1 MRYFTQEKLM
11 ESNKLIPY
19 NTGKVQIGLQYKPPK
34 SNYMDHEAEHWQNV
48 LTGVHQSRRRT
59 RSQFVVYVVAL
70 VIIFSVLGMTL

>member
-1 MRYFTQEKLM
+1 
-11 ESNKLIPY
+11 
-19 NTGKVQIGLQYKPPK
+19 
-34 SNYMDHEAEHWQNV
+34 MDHDAEYWQNV

>member
-1 MRYFTQEKLM
+1 MT
-11 ESNKLIPY
+11 NDKLIPY
-19 NTGKVQIGLQYKPPK
+19 NTGKVQIGLQYVAPDT
-34 SNYMDHEAEHWQNV
+34 NYMDHEAEHWQNV

>member
-1 MRYFTQEKLM
+1 MT
-11 ESNKLIPY
+11 NDKLIPY
-19 NTGKVQIGLQYKPPK
+19 NTGKVQIGLQYKPPET
-34 SNYMDHEAEHWQNV
+34 NYMDYEAEHWQNV